1 MKLYKK
7 HIILIVFLFLG
18 LQDVAIAQT
27 SQNTPL
33 IDSLSVVYNKN
44 VYENPQLAK
53 EAALQWLNE
62 SKKLEMDLQV
72 ARALY
77 ALGHLGNISGD
88 YKSTIKYSHDAIT
101 LLKSLKVE
109 KGLAACYN
117 ILGTGYKNLGEYPK
131 SMDSFVECLNYSKQ
145 TENRVQEANAYQNIA
160 TLYLLQNEYKKS
172 AENLDRAANLYREL
186 GDDDGVLT
194 TLFNFANILK
204 EEGKFDQAR
213 KHYQTVLGYRE
224 REGNKAVIAY
234 VNINLSQMLVE
245 EGRCAEAV
253 ISLEKTLI
261 LLKELQFNSDIAI
274 VLNDL
279 GLCESKLGH
288 TQKAINY
295 FQQALEIGEEHSLLM
310 YNSNIYKNLSQL
322 YQDEGDYKNALK
334 FYEKSIT
341 TIEEQNSL
349 DKEKYVANIQE
360 RYETQLKETRI
371 KLLEKEQKLS
381 EAELQKAEL
390 TVKRQRIVRNTFIA
404 GFVLILL
411 TLIVLR
417 FFYVQRLRAQ
427 KELSLQQE
435 ENAKQ
440 QINQMIK
447 DHKLSVIERYQEG
460 QDEERSRLAREIHD
474 GIGSDLAG
482 IKIAF
487 EHYAEQHEEKQQSK
501 RIASAINNA
510 CIDVRGLSHQL
521 HPLPFSKIGFTS
533 FLHDFI
539 NQISEKSTVE
549 IKAFFFPEEDI
560 DSLPEALL
568 ADTYRIVQELVNNI
582 LKHAAATQAEVQLT
596 KHEDHLNM
604 VINDNGKGFQKNK
617 KQGIGLRNIKERLH
631 KMQGTLDIDSA
642 SANGTS
648 IMIDIPIKKEL

>member
-131 SMDSFVECLNYSKQ
+131 SMDSFVECLNYAKQ

-160 TLYLLQNEYKKS
+160 TLYLLQKEYKKS

-334 FYEKSIT
+334 LYEKSIT